1 MQRAESWSE
10 EHTGRVVHLVGRVTD
25 KVIGF
30 LGPAVDALAESGVD
44 QVVVLVDD
52 LRYRNVL
59 PRLHDSVQLV
69 LTPAARNPVRRWRWA
84 LEAFR
89 EVLRSGPV
97 KVVQLH
103 GFLPCL
109 MGLWVARTTGIA
121 APMHYSPNGSESIG
135 QVSSFAELLRW
146 TLAPARNRR
155 AHRSAP
161 LQTAAGEPGERAPAD
176 VRPDTIESPLEAAFF
191 AVGRNESRHPLVVAG
206 NRVNDP
212 RCSELLAQLAVL
224 LSGEALELAFNWVG
238 AVDHGSRMRL
248 KAANVGVFDVRTA
261 ADRASRLAAGW
272 VYLAPGGAGEFPVH
286 LVEAMAVGLPC
297 VALDTPY
304 HREVITHG
312 VTGYLCRTEHEI
324 VRCIAELIDSSAL
337 RMQIGQAAREEARGR
352 FSEAKF
358 RDSLFAAYDLPVKTR
373 TEIQP

>member
-10 EHTGRVVHLVGRVTD
+10 EHTGKVVHLVGRVTD

-52 LRYRNVL
+52 LRYRSML

-89 EVLRSGPV
+89 EVLRNGPV

-109 MGLWVARTTGIA
+109 MGIWVARTTGIA

-135 QVSSFAELLRW
+135 QVSSFAELL
-146 TLAPARNRR
+146 APV
-155 AHRSAP
+155 RSRS
-161 LQTAAGEPGERAPAD
+161 G
-176 VRPDTIESPLEAAFF
+176 TIESPLEAAFF

-238 AVDHGSRMRL
+238 TVDHGSRMRL

-324 VRCIAELIDSSAL
+324 VRCIAELIDSAPL
-337 RMQIGQAAREEARGR
+337 RAQIGQAAREEARGR
-352 FSEAKF
+352 FSETKF